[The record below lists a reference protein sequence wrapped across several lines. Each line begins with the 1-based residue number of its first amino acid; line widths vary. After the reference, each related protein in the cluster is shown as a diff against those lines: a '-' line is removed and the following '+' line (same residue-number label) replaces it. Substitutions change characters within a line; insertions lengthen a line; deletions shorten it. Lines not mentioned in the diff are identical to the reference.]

1 MLSKQVDI
9 TARSTRPLPISYIIR
24 IAQQCSCEVYIQET
38 DMRIN
43 AKDYNQMKRDWNPQ
57 GNRLV
62 FYLNG
67 ADEVAAG
74 NKLKKALEL

>member
-1 MLSKQVDI
+1 
-9 TARSTRPLPISYIIR
+9 
-24 IAQQCSCEVYIQET
+24 
-38 DMRIN
+38 MRIN
-43 AKDYNQMKRDWNPQ
+43 AKDYTQMKRNWKPQ

-74 NKLKKALEL
+74 NKLKKALETK